1 MKGKYIFV
9 MPAVSRLTGGPGAV
23 AEYVKEL
30 QRLGH
35 EVNIFIP
42 SPVWHGL
49 SEFSWDDA
57 LQPNFTN
64 RRSKQHSL
72 FQVIVYLIYLVV
84 FSRRRKIVFELCRNT
99 LSWLFRNLDHYR
111 DIPRAIRRAAG
122 TLLPYFDLPRFSKDS
137 IVVATFWP
145 TAYASVLSDSHT
157 SVYLMQHYEEVF
169 YPDEFEWSLLRLF
182 VRSTYD
188 LPMYLSSNSQWLTN
202 QIEQIH
208 SRKVDITCTNGIPN
222 EFTNIEFRA
231 KSEKTSSRKLKI
243 IAYARPEP
251 WKGMATVMRTV
262 QILRKSV
269 EVQIMFYGQ
278 VDDYWKKIATEL
290 DFDYME
296 NFTYENLI
304 AEIQDSDIM
313 ICGSWYESFPLPPL
327 EGMFSGTPVLCSE
340 AGTEEYAIN
349 NQTALIYRAGDPEHA
364 ANLFHSI
371 IEDKSLALKLT
382 TGAFEV
388 ASRMTWKAA
397 HQVRTTWL
405 TEISSPPT
413 FRLSKL
419 PLRLQNS
426 ITPPYELKNFSSY
439 RVVRDKFG
447 HIYLLHKGVARHL
460 HSSRDVEK
468 AKSKHGVEIEDV
480 STDEMLDLWR
490 I

>member
-1 MKGKYIFV
+1 
-9 MPAVSRLTGGPGAV
+9 
-23 AEYVKEL
+23 
-30 QRLGH
+30 
-35 EVNIFIP
+35 
-42 SPVWHGL
+42 
-49 SEFSWDDA
+49 
-57 LQPNFTN
+57 
-64 RRSKQHSL
+64 
-72 FQVIVYLIYLVV
+72 
-84 FSRRRKIVFELCRNT
+84 
-99 LSWLFRNLDHYR
+99 
-111 DIPRAIRRAAG
+111 
-122 TLLPYFDLPRFSKDS
+122 
-137 IVVATFWP
+137 
-145 TAYASVLSDSHT
+145 
-157 SVYLMQHYEEVF
+157 
-169 YPDEFEWSLLRLF
+169 
-182 VRSTYD
+182 
-188 LPMYLSSNSQWLTN
+188 
-202 QIEQIH
+202 
-208 SRKVDITCTNGIPN
+208 
-222 EFTNIEFRA
+222 
-231 KSEKTSSRKLKI
+231 
-243 IAYARPEP
+243 
-251 WKGMATVMRTV
+251 
-262 QILRKSV
+262 
-269 EVQIMFYGQ
+269 
-278 VDDYWKKIATEL
+278 
-290 DFDYME
+290 
-296 NFTYENLI
+296 
-304 AEIQDSDIM
+304 
-313 ICGSWYESFPLPPL
+313 
-327 EGMFSGTPVLCSE
+327 MFSGTPVLCSE